1 MYYGSIAFYVSRY
14 FLVSS
19 DFVIKGVALFCAA
32 SFVFFATLDQA
43 DANPKYAGIVLD
55 AKTGRTLYNYNADS
69 KRYPASLTKM
79 MTIYLAFEALERGL
93 ISKSTRFKVSQ
104 NAAQEVPSKLGLRPG
119 QTITVEQA
127 IYALVTKSA
136 NDASTALAEFLGGS
150 EAKFAQMMTEKA
162 RSLRMKSTTFKNAH
176 GLPNS
181 RQVTTAR
188 DMARLG
194 LALREHY
201 PQYYHYFSSRSFKFG
216 NTTYG
221 NHNRLLGKV
230 KGVDGIKTGYTRASG
245 FNLVSSVQA
254 NGRSIVAVVM
264 GGKTGASRNAQMEKL
279 ISSYLRKASRSGK
292 GNFMV
297 KSRIN
302 GLVPSA
308 RSARVALGTNVPTP
322 KDIRLAEET
331 NSSSALVASAYAPT
345 PEAKQTP
352 QQQLAQAPVN
362 AQKPTGIDQAPLPGQ
377 AITALT
383 PPAPPAPL
391 IAEPLSSGPLSAGP
405 LSAEPASQLDDGVD
419 PVQTASTKIPSG
431 WIVQVGASDN
441 KKRALGLLE
450 RVKQKGGSVLNG
462 TESFTMAFMK
472 DGQQFYRARF
482 GGFADQNRAVSAC
495 RSLKKKGISC
505 WAAAQ

>member
-1 MYYGSIAFYVSRY
+1 MFYRFDALLALRFYPSSLFG
-14 FLVSS
+14 FLKSA
-19 DFVIKGVALFCAA
+19 ALLCAVLFSVLLTTSA
-32 SFVFFATLDQA
+32 SH
-43 DANPKYAGIVLD
+43 ANPKYAGIVLD

-93 ISKSTRFKVSQ
+93 VKKSTRFKVSQ
-104 NAAQEVPSKLGLRPG
+104 NAAQEVPSKLGLRAG

-150 EAKFAQMMTEKA
+150 EAKFARMMTEKA
-162 RSLRMKSTTFKNAH
+162 RTLRMRSTTFKNAH

-181 RQVTTAR
+181 KQVTTAR

-201 PQYYHYFSSRSFKFG
+201 PQYYKYFSTRSFKFG

-245 FNLVSSVQA
+245 FNLVSSVEA

-264 GGKTGASRNAQMEKL
+264 GGKTGSSRNAQMEKL
-279 ISSYLRKASRSGK
+279 IGTYLRKASRSGK
-292 GNFMV
+292 GNFMA
-297 KSRIN
+297 KSRIS

-308 RSARVALGTNVPTP
+308 QNTRLALRQNVPMPAIVRSST
-322 KDIRLAEET
+322 D
-331 NSSSALVASAYAPT
+331 NSADNIILASAYAPA
-345 PEAKQTP
+345 PAAPQTP
-352 QQQLAQAPVN
+352 QQHLQQSHTATVLASSVTPHMTPKAQIAVKAAPIPVAPIPVAQVKQTTPTKVN
-362 AQKPTGIDQAPLPGQ
+362 DGIDL
-377 AITALT
+377 
-383 PPAPPAPL
+383 
-391 IAEPLSSGPLSAGP
+391 
-405 LSAEPASQLDDGVD
+405 
-419 PVQTASTKIPSG
+419 VQTASTKTPPG

-441 KKRALGLLE
+441 QQGAMGLLE
-450 RVKQKGGSVLNG
+450 RVKKKGGSVLDG
-462 TESFTMAFMK
+462 TESFTMAYVK